1 MTVQPVDAVGY
12 LGAALVLV
20 TFCMRSMGT
29 LRLVAICSNVAFIS
43 YGYFGR
49 LPPVLLL
56 HALLLPINIYRLLEP
71 SPRRLY
77 PLRRTPR
84 AATSRSNLRS
94 RR

>member
-1 MTVQPVDAVGY
+1 MQAIDAVGY

-20 TFCMRSMGT
+20 TFCMRSMGA

-49 LPPVLLL
+49 VAPVLVL

-71 SPRRLY
+71 SSGR
-77 PLRRTPR
+77 
-84 AATSRSNLRS
+84 
-94 RR
+94 